1 MEGKGSLL
9 YPPVVVVVVV
19 VVVVSGFSVPLLSR
33 DLAVY
38 ARV

>member
-9 YPPVVVVVVV
+9 YPPVVVVVV